1 MFVRIGLI
9 TALVLAASPVGVAD
23 QLTAR
28 DCEHVGAN
36 ATQPPANQRCLIT
49 PEPQGGAPESY
60 ILLPNPDPVG
70 DISNARGLNSHNR
83 LLAQYALYASIGN
96 RDGMQ
101 IVSDQLR
108 RLGVTRGAIEDFA
121 DRAKL
126 HTGSLPQRHQKGSE
140 IEQGSKLSQ

>member
-1 MFVRIGLI
+1 MFVRIGLM
-9 TALVLAASPVGVAD
+9 ALLLAASPAGAAD
-23 QLTAR
+23 QLTATR
-28 DCEHVGAN
+28 CERVGSN
-36 ATQPPANQRCLIT
+36 ATQPPADERCLIT
-49 PEPQGGAPESY
+49 PEPQGGALESY

-101 IVSDQLR
+101 IISDQLR
-108 RLGVTRGAIEDFA
+108 RFGVTRGAIEDFA

-126 HTGSLPQRHQKGSE
+126 HTGSLPQRDQKGSE
-140 IEQGSKLSQ
+140 IEQGWKRSQ